1 MIKVI
6 PAIDLIEGK
15 CVRLSQGNYNACKV
29 YSANPLD
36 IAKEFEDCGTELLH
50 IVDLDGAKASS
61 PVNLHILETIAS
73 RTSLKCEFGG
83 GIKSRESL
91 SSALSAG
98 AYRVIC
104 GSIACNSPELFT
116 EWLIEFGHHKVLF
129 GADLK
134 DGRPAV
140 NGWLE
145 SGNNTIEDLLEKFIG
160 AGLAS
165 TIVTDISRDGM
176 LNGPS
181 FDLYKRLIGEFPGH
195 NFIASGGI
203 SNMTDIL
210 KLNEIG
216 IKEVIAGKALYEG
229 KISKEE
235 LVELNKML

>member
-1 MIKVI
+1 M
-6 PAIDLIEGK
+6 
-15 CVRLSQGNYNACKV
+15 
-29 YSANPLD
+29 
-36 IAKEFEDCGTELLH
+36 
-50 IVDLDGAKASS
+50 
-61 PVNLHILETIAS
+61 
-73 RTSLKCEFGG
+73 
-83 GIKSRESL
+83 
-91 SSALSAG
+91 
-98 AYRVIC
+98 
-104 GSIACNSPELFT
+104 
-116 EWLIEFGHHKVLF
+116 
-129 GADLK
+129 K
-134 DGRPAV
+134 DGSPAV